1 MTGKCGMVFGGI
13 YRFHRRAF
21 RSFKLSGFLPL
32 FLGQK
37 NWLHTFDGKLNDG
50 RTQKTTGTTEK
61 KRRRQVRGWNCL
73 VAGGV
78 DLKWCSSFVF
88 CFFWKRDLK
97 RVDFEKLGG
106 GLEKLFVF
114 LPLSHWRWSN
124 SMNRFF
130 QRGWS
135 NHVQEKLKPTVY
147 KVPFQK
153 TFFYLGYFGCDGWKL
168 RVSSTDF
175 FNHRG

>member
-88 CFFWKRDLK
+88 CFFLKKRLKKSRFWKTRWWFKKTICLFTPITLEMIQFDEQIFSK
-97 RVDFEKLGG
+97 
-106 GLEKLFVF
+106 GLVQPCSREVEAHGIQSSFPKDRF
-114 LPLSHWRWSN
+114 LPWILRMRWMKTQGVIHW
-124 SMNRFF
+124 FF
-130 QRGWS
+130 
-135 NHVQEKLKPTVY
+135 
-147 KVPFQK
+147 
-153 TFFYLGYFGCDGWKL
+153 
-168 RVSSTDF
+168 
-175 FNHRG
+175 